1 MTIYTNTIARLKRMH
16 DRVDE
21 DARQQWL
28 NLAKLIR
35 EEEEEARI
43 RTRFIKHATERLEE
57 LETKREACLFAIDT
71 MTDVEERG
79 VPYHGLRF
87 LAGKI
92 GYAPTDEA
100 RDVYLGTILELINTV
115 EDQAKRPAPAE
126 GAIFNDEW
134 WR

>member
-1 MTIYTNTIARLKRMH
+1 MTTTYTNTIARLKRMH
-16 DRVDE
+16 DSVDE

-28 NLAKLIR
+28 NLAKLIK

-71 MTDVEERG
+71 MAYAEERNT
-79 VPYHGLRF
+79 PYHGLRF
-87 LAGKI
+87 LVGKL

-100 RDVYLGTILELINTV
+100 RDVYLGAILELINMM
-115 EDQAKRPAPAE
+115 EDQAKEVKA
-126 GAIFNDEW
+126 
-134 WR
+134 